1 MVMAIS
7 GFGQAICL
15 NTGINMISEVI
26 GVSGQSGA
34 FVFGVYSLFD
44 KFASGILIYL
54 LLGSK

>member
-1 MVMAIS
+1 MAIS